1 VNALSPGPTGTDLFL
16 KGKNDELIKTFAN
29 ASPSGKVS
37 EPEQI
42 ADVVGFLA
50 SENSRWVNR
59 QNIRVNEGMATR
71 NLLNCPPSS

>member
-16 KGKNDELIKTFAN
+16 KGKSDELIKTFAN

-50 SENSRWVNR
+50 SEN
-59 QNIRVNEGMATR
+59 
-71 NLLNCPPSS
+71 C